1 RPDARLW
8 RYIPL
13 PKHPFWLWLQKSAT
27 TVLRFCPS
35 LILLIFVH
43 DIFEQIRHRTAVAMT
58 GVEFC
63 NFMHLPRRLPAA
75 RRQIYAFEHF
85 VIVKIIAD
93 CGGVLIINPVKLSDF
108 TDADAFMN
116 AFFEHFKRGNT
127 RRHEI
132 DVG

>member
-1 RPDARLW
+1 
-8 RYIPL
+8 
-13 PKHPFWLWLQKSAT
+13 
-27 TVLRFCPS
+27 
-35 LILLIFVH
+35 
-43 DIFEQIRHRTAVAMT
+43 MT

-116 AFFEHFKRGNT
+116 AFSSISNE
-127 RRHEI
+127 EI
-132 DVG
+132 LDDMKLTLGSFIESRYRLTAETSGGIPKKITLPQSSGGTSSAFL